1 MFSDSILEEMCQEK
15 NIYLIERSRNI
26 KSHHLKLH
34 LNKKGPIV
42 LSNTFIKEIYIV
54 FNRQFK
60 NNSNRNFEQCNSDKF
75 LW

>member
-15 NIYLIERSRNI
+15 NIYLIERSRNV

-34 LNKKGPIV
+34 LNNKRPIV

-54 FNRQFK
+54 FN
-60 NNSNRNFEQCNSDKF
+60 
-75 LW
+75 